1 MFSPASFKE
10 YLENVLLLL
19 DENSLGIIYVDT
31 KPEKIFERL
40 IKRSAQHHLL
50 KNLKMIMTD

>member
-31 KPEKIFERL
+31 KPEKIFE
-40 IKRSAQHHLL
+40 A
-50 KNLKMIMTD
+50 D